1 MGPQEPSI
9 QTDLSYVRLSQNVG
23 GSEMSETEIKD
34 GLRYSKD
41 HEWIKIEGD
50 IAIVGITDYAQDSL
64 HEITFVEISEVG
76 TVLEANSE
84 CGLVESMKASS
95 DIFTPVAGEI
105 IEVNSELE
113 DAPEIVN
120 EDPYG
125 KGWMFKIKPSNLDA
139 DLAKL
144 LDAAG
149 YKAFI
154 ESL

>member
-1 MGPQEPSI
+1 MELREKSI
-9 QTDLSYVRLSQNVG
+9 QTDLSWSLLSQTVG
-23 GSEMSETEIKD
+23 GSEMGETEIKE

-41 HEWIKIEGD
+41 HEWIKVEGD
-50 IAIVGITDYAQDSL
+50 VAIIGITDYAQNSL

-76 TVLEANSE
+76 TVLEANGE

-105 IEVNSELE
+105 VEVNGELE

-125 KGWMFKIKPSNLDA
+125 KGWMFKIKPSNLDTDVA
-139 DLAKL
+139 ELMDAK
-144 LDAAG
+144 G
-149 YKAFI
+149 YEEFI
-154 ESL
+154 ASI